1 MRWWWE
7 DVPRS
12 VSRVAPMGHMV
23 LTDGSYVRAFAGG
36 SAAPVAALALGVLLG
51 WRPWTD
57 TYATFSYSVGLT
69 AGLVVLGVLG
79 ASLGLAAWVGWCIGD
94 WFLATI
100 PPGNYSAL
108 GRVVV
113 DLLLGVAVVVLPIVA
128 QGLRARTEQLVTPVV
143 GQAAGWIAWGAF
155 AVTAGVGAYVWEL
168 SVPQLIRP
176 LWVFNNLSPELPAV
190 EPFQRDVGITSSVQ
204 GVDFLDGLTSSSLFW
219 FVLLAGGVR
228 AGLTMVA
235 ARRDS
240 SAAQPAPP
248 AAAKPQP
255 SMSPAARRHLQRS
268 TAAGQ
273 RLQLASVT
281 AVLDEGAAAPPG
293 PWVGAG
299 LAALKA
305 LASAAA
311 VAVVLAGLT
320 TTTLPEFASR
330 QWLGMLTAFAIA
342 ALVRVVGLGFLPG
355 YVRLVNRVPVVARI
369 VVCMVVAQTIA
380 KDLIDDALRANDA
393 DFSSLLVPM
402 LVSVGV
408 ATLLIPGRRPS
419 ELADAGA
426 PA

>member
-12 VSRVAPMGHMV
+12 LSRLAPTGHLVM
-23 LTDGSYVRAFAGG
+23 TDGSYVRAFPGG

-51 WRPWTD
+51 ARPWTD
-57 TYATFSYSVGLT
+57 SYATFSYSVGLT
-69 AGLVVLGVLG
+69 AGLVVIGVLG
-79 ASLGLAAWVGWCIGD
+79 ASLGLAAWVGWCVGD
-94 WFLATI
+94 WFLATV
-100 PPGNYSAL
+100 PPGQYSAL
-108 GRVVV
+108 GRLVV
-113 DLLLGVAVVVLPIVA
+113 DIVLGVAVVVTPIVA
-128 QGLRARTEQLVTPVV
+128 QGLRARTEQLLMPVV
-143 GQAAGWIAWGAF
+143 GEVAGWLAWGAF
-155 AVTAGVGAYVWEL
+155 ALTAGVGVYVWEL

-176 LWVFNNLSPELPAV
+176 LWVFEHLSPELPAV
-190 EPFQRDVGITSSVQ
+190 EPFQRDVGLTSSFQ
-204 GVDFLDGLTSSSLFW
+204 GVDFLDGMTDSSLFW
-219 FVLLAGGVR
+219 FVLLAGGAR

-235 ARRDS
+235 VRRDS
-240 SAAQPAPP
+240 PLAQPAPP
-248 AAAKPQP
+248 VAARPQP
-255 SMSPAARRHLQRS
+255 SMSPAARRHLQAAAS
-268 TAAGQ
+268 AGQ
-273 RLQLASVT
+273 RPPLATVT
-281 AVLDEGAAAPPG
+281 AALHEGAAGPPG
-293 PWVGAG
+293 AWSGAG
-299 LAALKA
+299 PAALKG

-342 ALVRVVGLGFLPG
+342 ALVRTVGLGFVPG
-355 YVRLVNRVPVVARI
+355 YVRLVNRVPVVVRI
-369 VVCMVVAQTIA
+369 VVCMVVAQTLA

-408 ATLLIPGRRPS
+408 ATALIPGRRPS